1 MCICSMLTCSCSP
14 SLSPLYIFLFGF
26 FYFGLSCWY
35 NVIIS
40 SMYPRFF
47 RYEMLSL
54 EEQLDIAHQ
63 IGTTRKQ
70 IMSNLND
77 LTLSTSF
84 LWGTTGQSVAQL
96 SVVSF
101 GVNCK
106 ISDDELPPSATLFLF
121 KCLEDISCKMR
132 YMYHKRAF
140 MINCVQYR
148 SWWIFNIEFLI
159 LCTHVIFSFKVI

>member
-1 MCICSMLTCSCSP
+1 MTQESADKFVSVVHQCCLKVTNLMSVFKFSSRYVHLRYVNVFLLSVSHPIIYISFWVLLLRSFMLIWC
-14 SLSPLYIFLFGF
+14 YHIF
-26 FYFGLSCWY
+26 Y
-35 NVIIS
+35 V
-40 SMYPRFF
+40 PRFF

-84 LWGTTGQSVAQL
+84 LWGMTGQSVAQL
-96 SVVSF
+96 SVVAF

-106 ISDDELPPSATLFLF
+106 ISDDRTAS
-121 KCLEDISCKMR
+121 IS
-132 YMYHKRAF
+132 H
-140 MINCVQYR
+140 
-148 SWWIFNIEFLI
+148 
-159 LCTHVIFSFKVI
+159 SFPF